1 MDYVLHYDY
10 AAVFIT
16 VIILVHYLTKRSIKS
31 VGTSVF
37 RVILWMTLFSS
48 VLDVATVICL
58 DEKGGQLAGNLFNMA
73 YLASFVSVPFFFFV
87 YVSTCVSSYSKIPVL
102 YRWLLTIPY
111 IVLEVMIVS
120 SPFTNWIFEYSSDD
134 VYKRG
139 ALHIVMYA
147 ICGVYTLMAMVM
159 LIVNQKYFSSG
170 QVFAVAFFSI
180 GAMCAIVAQ
189 GYLDNILFIQFAAA
203 LSTMLLYLAMEN
215 PETYE
220 NPEVGV
226 FNRHALT
233 RFILNELRHNN
244 EFDVLILD
252 IEGYKS
258 IRDRFG
264 IGNAH
269 MILKGLCDEISL
281 QYKKNKIFYLTEGQ
295 FAIYLHK
302 DYKYDELVEYYDKA
316 FNSHVDYM
324 ETSIP
329 MVTRILRVSSPGDI
343 KTVEDLLNII
353 EFASDVLDRKENNKI
368 KSTNTEVLVQVKKEN
383 YIQNAVTNAL
393 RDENFEIYY
402 QPIYSVKEKQYV
414 TAEALLR
421 LHDAN
426 YGFISPGEFI
436 PVSERTGSITGIGEF
451 VFRKVCETISK
462 DRLWEKGIRYI
473 EVNLSAVQCM
483 QEHLYERVLSAM
495 DKYRVPH
502 CMINLEVTE
511 TSTILSEELLLNNMN
526 ALVESGV
533 EFSLDDY
540 GTGFANISK
549 IINYPFKLI
558 KTDKSMLWHAM
569 EDERAMVALRCT
581 ISMLK
586 ALDLEIVVEGVET
599 KEQVDVCVSLGC
611 DYLQGYY
618 FSRPLPR
625 VKFIELLVNQV
636 TDPAEG

>member
-10 AAVFIT
+10 AALLIT
-16 VIILVHYLTKRSIKS
+16 VIVLVHYLTKRSIKS
-31 VGTSVF
+31 VSTSVF

-48 VLDVATVICL
+48 AFDVFTILCL
-58 DEKGGQLAGNLFNMA
+58 DAKKGPVIGNLTNVI
-73 YLASFVSVPFFFFV
+73 YLGSFIAVPYFFFV
-87 YVSTCVSSYSKIPVL
+87 YVTTCIRQFNKISFIN
-102 YRWLLTIPY
+102 R
-111 IVLEVMIVS
+111 IVLGIPFAILEIMIAI
-120 SPFTNWIFEYSSDD
+120 SPITHWIFEYSSED
-134 VYKRG
+134 VYTRG
-139 ALHIVMYA
+139 NLHIVMYL
-147 ICGVYTLMAMVM
+147 ICGIYTLTAMIMV
-159 LIVNQKYFSSG
+159 IINQRFFTAG
-170 QVFAVAFFSI
+170 QVFAITFFSV
-180 GAMCAIVAQ
+180 GAICAIVLQ
-189 GYLDNILFIQFAAA
+189 SLLDNVLFIQFAAA

-215 PETYE
+215 PEAYE

-226 FNRHALT
+226 FNRNALT
-233 RFILNELRHNN
+233 RFVMNELRHNH

-264 IGNAH
+264 INNAH
-269 MILKGLCDEISL
+269 MVLKELCDSICT
-281 QYKKNKIFYLTEGQ
+281 QYRKNKIFYLTEGQ
-295 FAIYLHK
+295 FAIYLHR
-302 DYKYDELVEYYDKA
+302 DYEYAEMAEFYDKA
-316 FNSHVDYM
+316 FNSPVTYM
-324 ETSIP
+324 ETTIP
-329 MVTRILRVSSPGDI
+329 LVTRILRVSSPGDI
-343 KTVEDLLNII
+343 RTVEDLLNII

-495 DKYRVPH
+495 DQYRVPH

-511 TSTILSEELLLNNMN
+511 TSTILSEDLLKNNMD
-526 ALVESGV
+526 ALVEAGV

-558 KTDKSMLWHAM
+558 KIDKSMLWHAM

-581 ISMLK
+581 VSMIK
-586 ALDLEIVVEGVET
+586 ALGLEIVVEGVET
-599 KEQVDVCVSLGC
+599 KEQVETCVSLGC

-625 VKFIELLVNQV
+625 IKFVELLSSQT
-636 TDPAEG
+636 TDPAIQ